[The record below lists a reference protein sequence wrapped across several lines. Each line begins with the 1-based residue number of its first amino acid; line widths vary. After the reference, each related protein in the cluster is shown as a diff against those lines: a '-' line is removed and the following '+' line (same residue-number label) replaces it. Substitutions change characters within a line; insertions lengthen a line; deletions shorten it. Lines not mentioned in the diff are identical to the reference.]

1 MIEEENETPMPQH
14 ADNEMDCF
22 IDPPTV
28 PRFEED
34 DGDPVAEPMEDPLIA
49 KLREVYTAYITPRF
63 TVAGVPADMIEPY
76 VEEKIRWFAIGV
88 AKFADGQIKHGGDI
102 RERDMDVDEEQEV
115 MDLTEY
121 KITRRLQR
129 KYLRIYVPN

>member
-22 IDPPTV
+22 IDPPTI
-28 PRFEED
+28 PKFEED
-34 DGDPVAEPMEDPLIA
+34 AGDPVPEPMEDPLISR
-49 KLREVYTAYITPRF
+49 LREVYTAYITPRF
-63 TVAGVPADMIEPY
+63 LSAGVPIDLIEPY
-76 VEEKIRWFAIGV
+76 IEEKIRWFAIGV
-88 AKFADGQIKHGGDI
+88 AKFADGQLKHGGDI